1 MKKVLLGLVI
11 AVMITGSGYAKSSDF
26 FKSEMEK
33 YEQRNW
39 EKEMPIWSYP
49 EQKLEMCSFIH
60 GNITSRLRGPYLG
73 CRNGKCPRSDSWL
86 VDIQKYAIMYNAV
99 CKD

>member
-1 MKKVLLGLVI
+1 MKKVLFGLVI
-11 AVMITGSGYAKSSDF
+11 ALMMTVNGYAKSSDF

-39 EKEMPIWSYP
+39 EEEMPLWSHP
-49 EQKLEMCSFIH
+49 EQKLEMCSFLH
-60 GNITSRLRGPYLG
+60 GEITKSLRGPYLSD
-73 CRNGKCPRSDSWL
+73 RSGLTPNSHYLEDTYK
-86 VDIQKYAIMYNAV
+86 IATIYNAV